1 MAKEAKRVKHR
12 QQEIVI
18 WCLQEGRYLKSFAL
32 QLCGRASLSRG
43 GLVLSSGGKFAG
55 LLCKHPFLKDACR
68 EKKVNGYI
76 SVWRGCDSGRAAA
89 AGELQ
94 TAAASFVAPFPGT
107 HAVLLAVPR

>member
-18 WCLQEGRYLKSFAL
+18 CLQEGRYLKSFEL

-55 LLCKHPFLKDACR
+55 LLCKHPFLKDTCR
-68 EKKVNGYI
+68 EKKVNRCI
-76 SVWRGCDSGRAAA
+76 SLWCICDSGRGFA
-89 AGELQ
+89 AGVLQ
-94 TAAASFVAPFPGT
+94 TAAASTAAPFLGT
-107 HAVLLAVPR
+107 QAVLLAVPQ